1 MDHDIPAPDLGP
13 SSDEWTLTAWLK
25 EIGDAV
31 EEEEVIAEV
40 MTEKANVEVLSPA
53 AGVLVAR
60 HVEVD
65 EVGKPGDVLGVVRAA

>member
-1 MDHDIPAPDLGP
+1 MDHDILAPDLGP

-25 EIGDAV
+25 EIGETVMAD
-31 EEEEVIAEV
+31 EVIAEV

-60 HVEVD
+60 HVDVD
-65 EVGKPGDVLGVVRAA
+65 EVGKPGDVLGVVWAG